1 MRTDNKSIG
10 IYIAGVLC
18 VVIVAAGIVFLTVHM
33 VKAQSAHS
41 YSQMQSTAKQAA
53 ATYSSAVSRA
63 EEAASRAEEAASIAA
78 DAANKAQ
85 QNADRLGNAGDAS
98 TGANI
103 TINIGDDVS
112 YTIDSSGVHES
123 DTSDTAGS
131 WADESETGAIHTVH
145 FDNTLVSADNIE
157 VLTDG
162 TVVYTVQKNDTLCL
176 LSDAFNVSV
185 DELVIENHIRDASW
199 IYEGEALRIPTFKSL
214 ADMN

>member
-1 MRTDNKSIG
+1 MRTDNKNIG

-78 DAANKAQ
+78 DAVNRIQ
-85 QNADRLGNAGDAS
+85 QNADRLDNAGDSA

-103 TINIGDDVS
+103 IINIGDDVS
-112 YTIDSSGVHES
+112 YTIDGSGVHES
-123 DTSDTAGS
+123 
-131 WADESETGAIHTVH
+131 ETGVIHTVH
-145 FDNTLVSADNIE
+145 FDDTLVSADNIE

-162 TVVYTVQKNDTLCL
+162 TIVYTVQKNDTLCL

-185 DELVIENHIRDASW
+185 DELVIENHIKDASW